1 MRALT
6 GCYRRGRV
14 CHWRPNFERRLDV
27 AFSKARPTM
36 TRILLLSTAA
46 FLIACAAQSPVV
58 AHDQHNG
65 TVDRPAPADPQLTV
79 ETITDNLHVL
89 FGAGGNVGVST
100 GPDGV
105 VLIDDKYGRNA
116 EEILYQVSQ
125 LGSEND
131 DLLFVINTHLHGD
144 HSGSNPA
151 MKEAGAMIMA
161 HENVR
166 KRMGTSYMNEAFG
179 RMNEAKDEAFWP
191 VVTFSDQAS
200 LHFNGITARAV
211 HTPSAHTDGDSIVIF
226 EEPNVIHMGDN
237 LFLGMFPFV
246 DVDSGGSLQGMIAAH
261 DIAIAMAD
269 ADTVI
274 IPGHGP
280 ITDKPGLEA
289 ARTTLQSIHDR
300 VRLRMEAGDTL
311 QAIIDAKP
319 LADMAALD
327 SFIKQDG
334 IITAAWRSMGGTL
347 D

>member
-1 MRALT
+1 
-6 GCYRRGRV
+6 
-14 CHWRPNFERRLDV
+14 
-27 AFSKARPTM
+27 M
-36 TRILLLSTAA
+36 TRLALLSTAA
-46 FLIACAAQSPVV
+46 FLIACSAQTPVV
-58 AHDQHNG
+58 AHSDNHAE
-65 TVDRPAPADPQLTV
+65 PAPLSAPVDPKLTV
-79 ETITDNLHVL
+79 ETINDNLHVL
-89 FGAGGNVGVST
+89 FGSGGNVGVST

-105 VLIDDKYGRNA
+105 VLIDDKYARNA
-116 EEILYQVSQ
+116 DEILYQVEQ
-125 LGSEND
+125 LGGEND

-144 HSGSNPA
+144 HSGSNPE
-151 MKEAGAMIMA
+151 MKAAGALIMA

-166 KRMGTSYMNEAFG
+166 TRMGTSYMNEAFG

-211 HTPSAHTDGDSIVIF
+211 HTPSAHTDGDSIVVF

-261 DIAIAMAD
+261 DVALSLSN

-280 ITDKPGLEA
+280 LTDKAGLAA
-289 ARTTLQSIHDR
+289 ARATLQSIHDR
-300 VRLRMEAGDTL
+300 VRVRKDAGDSL
-311 QAIIDAKP
+311 QSIIEAKP
-319 LADMAALD
+319 LADLSDLD
-327 SFIKQDG
+327 AFIKQDG
-334 IITAAWRSMGGTL
+334 MITAAWRSMGGTL